1 GGSRARSREKGM
13 AGGPTTKDRFTALDT
28 LAVVREVR
36 ALDRTHVDKAFDLAE
51 AGWSLALRTRGEGKR
66 ELLLVPGR
74 YAALLPFGSERSEE
88 LSPFARELRRLL
100 TGAAVDRV
108 AEPAGERFLEIA
120 FTRGDTSS
128 ELLLSLE
135 MFGTGNVTVALG
147 GKIAAVA
154 FTRRWAHRLVR
165 VGAEYARPPTRT
177 DPWELAE
184 PSIEEILT
192 RSRTDLTSTLAARF
206 GLGGPLAEEL
216 IARMQVDG
224 AEPSTAA
231 PAERARSLRT
241 VLAELRGELGDRP
254 AGFLYLRDGAFV
266 DATPYPSRRWV
277 GVAGVTE
284 ERRPTFSEA
293 SREYFRGIVI
303 IPPTAREAEVSSEK
317 KEIERMLERQNQAI
331 VELTAEIEG
340 LQAGAETILAHYTEA
355 QVALEQARAAGTSER
370 HVKVELGGRPIVLE
384 ITASPR
390 ESAQKLF
397 EEAKRR
403 SGKLAGA
410 RAALADTAARTVA
423 PAPPRTPSATGP
435 SGVLLPVKK
444 PFWFEKFRWFIS
456 TEGAIVIAGRD
467 APSNDLIVR
476 RNLKD
481 GDFYLHADLHG
492 AASVIV
498 KRPTGTI
505 VVGEPTLREAAQ
517 WAVSFSKAWRAGFAS
532 GTAFWV
538 NPDQVSKAAA
548 SGEFVPR
555 GAWVI
560 HGTKNFVRDVP
571 LEIALGIVTYEG
583 GQRWT
588 AAPESAV
595 RSRGEVRA
603 VLRPGEERDRATIE
617 RSLAESLGVSRSLL
631 QSLLPAGGISVLR
644 T

>member
-1 GGSRARSREKGM
+1 M

-51 AGWSLALRTRGEGKR
+51 GGWSLALRARGEGRR

-100 TGAAVDRV
+100 TGATIDRV
-108 AEPAGERFLEIA
+108 AEPAGERFLEIG

-135 MFGTGNVTVALG
+135 MFGSGNVTVALG

-154 FTRRWAHRLVR
+154 VTRRWAHRLVR
-165 VGAEYARPPTRT
+165 VGAEYARPPVRA
-177 DPWELAE
+177 DPWEFPEAG
-184 PSIEEILT
+184 IEEILT
-192 RSRTDLTSTLAARF
+192 RSRTDLTSTLAARL

-216 IARMQVDG
+216 VARMAVDG
-224 AEPSTAA
+224 AEPSATV
-231 PAERARSLRT
+231 PAQRARSLHT

-254 AGFLYLRDGAFV
+254 AGFLCCREGVLV
-266 DATPYPSRRWV
+266 DATPYHSRRWE
-277 GVAGVTE
+277 GVTGVTE
-284 ERRPTFSEA
+284 EQRATFSEA
-293 SREYFRGIVI
+293 AREYFRAVVPV
-303 IPPTAREAEVSSEK
+303 PPSARELEASSER
-317 KEIERMLERQNQAI
+317 KEIERLLERQTRAI
-331 VELTAEIEG
+331 EELTEEIAG

-355 QVALEQARAAGTSER
+355 EAAVERARAEGVTER
-370 HVKVELGGRPIVLE
+370 QLKVELGGRTVVLG
-384 ITASPR
+384 ITESPR
-390 ESAQKLF
+390 QSAQQLF

-403 SGKLAGA
+403 SAKLTGA
-410 RAALADTAARTVA
+410 RAALADTATRTVA
-423 PAPPRTPSATGP
+423 PVPARPAAPGGP
-435 SGVLLPVKK
+435 PGAAKK

-456 TEGAIVIAGRD
+456 SEGAIVIAGRD
-467 APSNDLIVR
+467 APSNDLVVR

-481 GDFYLHADLHG
+481 GDYYLHADLHG

-498 KRPTGTI
+498 KRPTPPTT
-505 VVGEPTLREAAQ
+505 VGEGTLREAAQ
-517 WAVSFSKAWRAGFAS
+517 WAVSFSKAWRAGLAS
-532 GTAFWV
+532 ATAFWV
-538 NPDQVSKAAA
+538 TPEQVSKAAA

-571 LEIALGIVTYEG
+571 LEIAVGIVRYEG
-583 GQRWT
+583 AERWT
-588 AAPESAV
+588 AAPEPAV
-595 RSRGEVRA
+595 QSRGEVRV
-603 VLRPGEERDRATIE
+603 VLLPGEERERANVE
-617 RSLAESLGVSRSLL
+617 RSLAGSLGVSRSLL
-631 QSLLPAGGISVLR
+631 QSLLPAGGISVRR

>member
-1 GGSRARSREKGM
+1 M
-13 AGGPTTKDRFTALDT
+13 VDGPTTKDRFTALDT

-51 AGWSLALRTRGEGKR
+51 GGWSLALRTRGEGRR

-100 TGAAVDRV
+100 TGATIDRV
-108 AEPAGERFLEIA
+108 AEPAGERSLEIVL
-120 FTRGDTSS
+120 TRGDTPS
-128 ELLLSLE
+128 ELLVSLE
-135 MFGTGNVTVALG
+135 MFGTGNLTVALG

-154 FTRRWAHRLVR
+154 FTRRWAHRVVR
-165 VGAEYARPPTRT
+165 VGAEYARAPVRA
-177 DPWELAE
+177 DPWALPVEG
-184 PSIEEILT
+184 IEDILT
-192 RSRTDLTSTLAARF
+192 RSRTNLTSTLAARL
-206 GLGGPLAEEL
+206 GLGGTLAEEL
-216 IARMQVDG
+216 VARMGVDG

-231 PAERARSLRT
+231 PPARATALYT
-241 VLAELRGELGDRP
+241 VLAELRAEVGERP
-254 AGFLYLRDGAFV
+254 TGFLTLREGV
-266 DATPYPSRRWV
+266 VIDATPYHSRRWE
-277 GVAGVTE
+277 GIAGVTE

-293 SREYFRGIVI
+293 AREYFRAVVP

-317 KEIERMLERQNQAI
+317 KEIERLLERQTQAI
-331 VELTAEIEG
+331 AELTSEIAG
-340 LQAGAETILAHYTEA
+340 LQATAEAILAHYPEA
-355 QVALEQARAAGTSER
+355 EAALEKARAEGTSER
-370 HVKVELGGRPIVLE
+370 EISLELEGRPVVLG
-384 ITASPR
+384 ITDSPR
-390 ESAQKLF
+390 VSAHKLF

-410 RAALADTAARTVA
+410 RAALAETAARTVA
-423 PAPPRTPSATGP
+423 PAPPRSSVGGGPAGTSVPS
-435 SGVLLPVKK
+435 KK

-456 TEGAIVIAGRD
+456 SEGAIVIAGRD
-467 APSNDLIVR
+467 APSNDLVVR

-498 KRPTGTI
+498 KRPTGPT

-517 WAVSFSKAWRAGFAS
+517 WAVSFSKAWRAGLAS
-532 GTAFWV
+532 ATAFWV
-538 NPDQVSKAAA
+538 TPDQVSKAAA

-571 LEIALGIVTYEG
+571 LEIAVGTVLYEG
-583 GQRWT
+583 GTRWT

-595 RSRGEVRA
+595 RTRGEVRA
-603 VLRPGEERDRATIE
+603 VLLPGEERDRASVE

-631 QSLLPAGGISVLR
+631 QSLLPAGGISVRR

>member
-1 GGSRARSREKGM
+1 M

-51 AGWSLALRTRGEGKR
+51 GGWSLALRARGEGRR

-100 TGAAVDRV
+100 TGATIGRV
-108 AEPAGERFLEIA
+108 AEPAGERFIEIA
-120 FTRGDTSS
+120 FARGDTPS

-135 MFGTGNVTVALG
+135 MFGTGNVTVALD
-147 GKIAAVA
+147 GKIVAVA

-165 VGAEYARPPTRT
+165 VGAEYARPPTRA
-177 DPWELAE
+177 DPWELPEAG
-184 PSIEEILT
+184 IEEILT
-192 RSRTDLTSTLAARF
+192 RSRTDLTSTLAARM
-206 GLGGPLAEEL
+206 GLGGTLAEEL
-216 IARMQVDG
+216 VARMEVDG
-224 AEPSTAA
+224 TEPSTTA
-231 PAERARSLRT
+231 PALRAHSLHT

-254 AGFLYLRDGAFV
+254 TGFLCLRDGVFV
-266 DATPYPSRRWV
+266 DATPYHSRRWE
-277 GVAGVTE
+277 GVPGVTE

-293 SREYFRGIVI
+293 AREYFRGVVPV
-303 IPPTAREAEVSSEK
+303 PPTAREVEVSSEK
-317 KEIERMLERQNQAI
+317 KEIERLRERQTRAI
-331 VELTAEIEG
+331 EELTAEIAG
-340 LQAGAETILAHYTEA
+340 LQAGAEAILAHYTEA
-355 QVALEQARAAGTSER
+355 QAALEQARTEGSTER
-370 HVKVELGGRPIVLE
+370 HVKVELGGHPVVLG
-384 ITASPR
+384 IMDSPR
-390 ESAQKLF
+390 VSAQKLF

-403 SGKLAGA
+403 AGKLAGA
-410 RAALADTAARTVA
+410 RVALAETAARTVI
-423 PAPPRTPSATGP
+423 PAPPRASVVPGP
-435 SGVLLPVKK
+435 SGAPALSKK

-456 TEGAIVIAGRD
+456 SEGAIVIAGRD

-498 KRPTGTI
+498 KRPTGSE

-517 WAVSFSKAWRAGFAS
+517 WAVSFSKAWRAGLAS

-538 NPDQVSKAAA
+538 HPDQVSKAAA

-571 LEIALGIVTYEG
+571 LEIALGTVVYEG

-595 RSRGEVRA
+595 RSRGEVRV
-603 VLRPGEERDRATIE
+603 VLRPGEERDRATVE
-617 RSLAESLGVSRSLL
+617 RTLAESLGVSRSLL